1 MKAGLKDASRRAFL
15 RNIVSVPALSILA
28 ARPRAHADLSF
39 RYAITGSSIDVFR
52 IEAGREIK
60 AQSVPS
66 ERPSFVALDS
76 TRSFLFAV
84 NEISN
89 YQNLPAGSVESYEV
103 QSGSGYLSL
112 VSRQSLSMS
121 AIMPRHLGVAPDGR
135 HLVVAVY
142 GGGAYN
148 VLPIKGGELGPV
160 SQTIKEVGSSIH
172 PERQT
177 AAHPHSVVFHPSGKF
192 VLGTDL
198 GADRVNVFAFRG
210 GRLSRLHALAVAA
223 GSGPA
228 HIEMNSDGSCLHV
241 VHELHP
247 STSSYRFDP
256 ETGRL
261 AVLTGQPFI
270 SIG

>member
-1 MKAGLKDASRRAFL
+1 
-15 RNIVSVPALSILA
+15 
-28 ARPRAHADLSF
+28 
-39 RYAITGSSIDVFR
+39 VFR
-52 IEAGREIK
+52 IEAGRRIK
-60 AQSVPS
+60 VQSVPS
-66 ERPSFVALDS
+66 QRPSFLALDS
-76 TRSFLFAV
+76 ARSFLFAV

-89 YQNLPAGSVESYEV
+89 YQNLPAGSVESYAV
-103 QSGSGYLSL
+103 HSGAGYLSL

-121 AIMPRHLGVAPDGR
+121 AIMPRHLAVAPDGR

-148 VLPIKGGELGPV
+148 VLPILKGGELGPV

-192 VLGTDL
+192 LLGTDL
-198 GADRVNVFAFRG
+198 GADRINVFTFRG
-210 GRLSRLHALAVAA
+210 GRLSRAYALAVAA

-228 HIEMNSDGSCLHV
+228 HMEIDPAGSCLHV
-241 VHELHP
+241 VHELH
-247 STSSYRFDP
+247 SSISSYRFDP
-256 ETGRL
+256 DTGRL
-261 AVLTGQPFI
+261 ARFAGRPLI